1 MDKTQVAEA
10 ESFLQKLLDE
20 NRLTLPQVQ
29 ELFKKLQKASTNA
42 NSKKIADFKKDL
54 SDFIQ
59 DKPEIKEYLEKSESN
74 QSILIKA
81 AQKISSKSQPKPTQE
96 NAQNSNQTKTKKSAY
111 KVEKKN
117 LIQIFNKEVEKNVNP
132 DNLYV
137 YFEMLSNNKID
148 EKEVPFFTMIFL
160 PKEKKITVYL
170 KTKEKMNLSFAQVDY
185 LSNENQLFLDI
196 DYFSMLENCELDK
209 SREYKEN
216 CINLAQFEQY
226 IKGIPLLKD
235 NDTKITVVDNN
246 YEKLK
251 KEFKEYCESVKEK
264 IKSVVTNNKDFFIEI
279 AS

>member
-20 NRLTLPQVQ
+20 NHLTLKQVQ
-29 ELFKKLQKASTNA
+29 ELIKKLQKVNTNP
-42 NSKKIADFKKDL
+42 NSKKIVDFKKDL

-59 DKPEIKEYLEKSESN
+59 DKPEIKEYLEKNESN

-81 AQKISSKSQPKPTQE
+81 AQKIISKSQPKPTQD
-96 NAQNSNQTKTKKSAY
+96 NAQNNNQTKTKKSAY

-117 LIQIFNKEVEKNVNP
+117 LVQIFNKEVEKNVNP

-148 EKEVPFFTMIFL
+148 EKDVPFFTMIFL

-170 KTKEKMNLSFAQVDY
+170 KTKEKMNLSFAHVDY
-185 LSNENQLFLDI
+185 LSNEAQLFLDI

-226 IKGIPLLKD
+226 MKAIPLLKD

-251 KEFKEYCESVKEK
+251 KEFKEYCESVKDK

-279 AS
+279 VS

>member
-1 MDKTQVAEA
+1 MDKAQVAEA

-251 KEFKEYCESVKEK
+251 KEFKEYCESVKDK
-264 IKSVVTNNKDFFIEI
+264 INSVVTNNKDFSIVI

>member
-1 MDKTQVAEA
+1 MDKAQVAEA

-137 YFEMLSNNKID
+137 YFEMFSNNKID

-251 KEFKEYCESVKEK
+251 KEFKEYCESVKDK

>member
-20 NRLTLPQVQ
+20 NHLTLKQVQ
-29 ELFKKLQKASTNA
+29 ELIKKLQKVNTNP
-42 NSKKIADFKKDL
+42 NSKKIVDFKKDL

-59 DKPEIKEYLEKSESN
+59 DKPEIKEYLEKNESN

-81 AQKISSKSQPKPTQE
+81 AQKIISKSQPKPTQE
-96 NAQNSNQTKTKKSAY
+96 NAQNNNQTKTKKSAY

-117 LIQIFNKEVEKNVNP
+117 LVQIFNKEVEKNVNP

-148 EKEVPFFTMIFL
+148 EKDVPFFTMIFL

-185 LSNENQLFLDI
+185 LSNETQLFLDI

-226 IKGIPLLKD
+226 MKAIPLLKD

-251 KEFKEYCESVKEK
+251 KEFKEYCESVKDK

-279 AS
+279 VS

>member
-1 MDKTQVAEA
+1 MDKAQVAEA

>member
-20 NRLTLPQVQ
+20 NRLTLRQVQ
-29 ELFKKLQKASTNA
+29 ELIKKLQKVNTNP
-42 NSKKIADFKKDL
+42 NSKKIVDFKKDL

-59 DKPEIKEYLEKSESN
+59 DKPEIKEYLEKNESN

-81 AQKISSKSQPKPTQE
+81 AQKIISKSQPKPTQE
-96 NAQNSNQTKTKKSAY
+96 NAQNNNQTKTKKSAY

-117 LIQIFNKEVEKNVNP
+117 LVQIFNKEVEKNVNP

-148 EKEVPFFTMIFL
+148 EKDVPFFTMIFL

-170 KTKEKMNLSFAQVDY
+170 KTKEKMNLSFAHVDY
-185 LSNENQLFLDI
+185 LSNEAQLFLDI

-226 IKGIPLLKD
+226 MKAIPLLKD

-251 KEFKEYCESVKEK
+251 KEFKEYCESVKDK

-279 AS
+279 VS

>member
-1 MDKTQVAEA
+1 
-10 ESFLQKLLDE
+10 
-20 NRLTLPQVQ
+20 
-29 ELFKKLQKASTNA
+29 
-42 NSKKIADFKKDL
+42 
-54 SDFIQ
+54 
-59 DKPEIKEYLEKSESN
+59 
-74 QSILIKA
+74 
-81 AQKISSKSQPKPTQE
+81 
-96 NAQNSNQTKTKKSAY
+96 
-111 KVEKKN
+111 
-117 LIQIFNKEVEKNVNP
+117 
-132 DNLYV
+132 
-137 YFEMLSNNKID
+137 MLSNNKID

-185 LSNENQLFLDI
+185 LCNENQFFLDI

>member
-251 KEFKEYCESVKEK
+251 KEFKEYCESVKDK
-264 IKSVVTNNKDFFIEI
+264 INSVVTNNKGFSIEI
-279 AS
+279 AC

>member
-20 NRLTLPQVQ
+20 NHLTLKQVQ
-29 ELFKKLQKASTNA
+29 ELIKKLQKVNTNP
-42 NSKKIADFKKDL
+42 NSKKIVDFKKDL

-59 DKPEIKEYLEKSESN
+59 DKPEIKEYLEKNESN

-81 AQKISSKSQPKPTQE
+81 AQKIISKSQPKPTQD
-96 NAQNSNQTKTKKSAY
+96 NAQNNNQTKTKKSAY

-117 LIQIFNKEVEKNVNP
+117 LVQIFNKEVEKNVNP

-148 EKEVPFFTMIFL
+148 EKDVPFFTMIFL

-170 KTKEKMNLSFAQVDY
+170 KTKEKMNLSFAHVDY
-185 LSNENQLFLDI
+185 LSNEAQLFLDI

-226 IKGIPLLKD
+226 MKAIPLLKD

-251 KEFKEYCESVKEK
+251 KEFQEYCESVKDK

-279 AS
+279 VS

>member
-251 KEFKEYCESVKEK
+251 KEFKEYCESVKDK

>member
-1 MDKTQVAEA
+1 MDKAQVAEA

-137 YFEMLSNNKID
+137 YFEMFSNNKID

>member
-29 ELFKKLQKASTNA
+29 ELFKKLQKANTNA

>member
-1 MDKTQVAEA
+1 MDKAQVAEA

-29 ELFKKLQKASTNA
+29 ELFKKLQKANTNA

-96 NAQNSNQTKTKKSAY
+96 NAQNSDQTKTKKSAY
-111 KVEKKN
+111 KIEKKN

-132 DNLYV
+132 DNLYA

-148 EKEVPFFTMIFL
+148 ETEVPFFTMIFL

-170 KTKEKMNLSFAQVDY
+170 KTNEKMNLSFAQVDY

-264 IKSVVTNNKDFFIEI
+264 IKGVVTNNKDFFIQI

>member
-1 MDKTQVAEA
+1 MDKAQVAEA

-251 KEFKEYCESVKEK
+251 KEFKEYCESVKDK
-264 IKSVVTNNKDFFIEI
+264 INSVVTNNKDFSIEI

>member
-1 MDKTQVAEA
+1 MDKAQVAEA

-29 ELFKKLQKASTNA
+29 ELLKKLQKASTNA

>member
-20 NRLTLPQVQ
+20 NHLTLKQVQ
-29 ELFKKLQKASTNA
+29 ELIKKLQKVNTNP
-42 NSKKIADFKKDL
+42 NSKKIVDFKKDL

-59 DKPEIKEYLEKSESN
+59 DKPEIKEYLEKNESN

-81 AQKISSKSQPKPTQE
+81 AQKIISKSQPKPTQE
-96 NAQNSNQTKTKKSAY
+96 NAQNNNQTKTKKSAY

-117 LIQIFNKEVEKNVNP
+117 LVQIFNKEVEKNVNP

-137 YFEMLSNNKID
+137 YFEMLSNIKID
-148 EKEVPFFTMIFL
+148 EKDVPFFTMIFL

-170 KTKEKMNLSFAQVDY
+170 KTKEKMNLSFAHVDY
-185 LSNENQLFLDI
+185 LSNEAQLFLDI

-226 IKGIPLLKD
+226 MKAIPLLKD

-251 KEFKEYCESVKEK
+251 KEFKEYCESVKDK

-279 AS
+279 VS